1 MPKNHIAS
9 NTIKIKQLMRKV
21 KEREAQKDKEHSE
34 KNLPVKALW
43 KSEKYKDVQS
53 KLKEMLL
60 VNYLLYENNNNF
72 IQLIIFQQQPL
83 APRPDSS
90 NSNFLRAHSKTASIS
105 RPQSAR
111 QAPKENLNTEP
122 NKKFSSKDD
131 LDFIKHNQMAAKQV
145 QLKRAPSLEML
156 KYVQEKLNKD
166 MENYHTKI
174 KGKIPNQ

>member
-60 VNYLLYENNNNF
+60 VNYLLYQNNNNF
-72 IQLIIFQQQPL
+72 IQLIIF
-83 APRPDSS
+83 
-90 NSNFLRAHSKTASIS
+90 
-105 RPQSAR
+105 
-111 QAPKENLNTEP
+111 
-122 NKKFSSKDD
+122 
-131 LDFIKHNQMAAKQV
+131 
-145 QLKRAPSLEML
+145 
-156 KYVQEKLNKD
+156 
-166 MENYHTKI
+166 
-174 KGKIPNQ
+174 